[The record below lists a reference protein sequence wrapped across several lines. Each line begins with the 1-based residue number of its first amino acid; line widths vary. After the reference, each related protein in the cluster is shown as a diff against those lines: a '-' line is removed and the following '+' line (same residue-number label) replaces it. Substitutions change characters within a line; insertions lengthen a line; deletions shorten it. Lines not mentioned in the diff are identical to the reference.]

1 MSFTIKA
8 TYGNQTKVI
17 LFETPA
23 IPPHAIINAKV
34 DPHLS
39 KRAEKHDI
47 SRMWADWT
55 VFASSSPGQLRD
67 AFGLVS
73 DAAIAWWHIYMSV
86 DSSIP
91 GAKFLR
97 VSCIAS

>member
-1 MSFTIKA
+1 MS
-8 TYGNQTKVI
+8 
-17 LFETPA
+17 
-23 IPPHAIINAKV
+23 
-34 DPHLS
+34 
-39 KRAEKHDI
+39 
-47 SRMWADWT
+47 ADWT

-67 AFGLVS
+67 AFGLAS

-97 VSCIAS
+97 VSGIAS